1 MRSGHDLPTR
11 CYERGWQD
19 DWIRIIRG
27 GKRSRSMH
35 HKRLEDPCMNNVCSQ
50 PRKPNLS
57 LVWWKGTSRRLI
69 RTTSKHSKRL
79 HQTTFGVL
87 RTGMVATPGEG
98 HQLPWTHPTSGFKIG
113 EWVKKKKTYEERLKV
128 LGISSLQQRR
138 LWGDLIETYKILTGK
153 ERVNSSHYSR
163 WLQKHTIWGD
173 IQWKFLF
180 QDVPKP
186 SGKCSSVSESVIV
199 GTLCHNM
206 WLKHRQRTRLRTDST
221 SSAQIWVRE
230 SSGYWAH
237 HQQGLQAQVSST
249 EICLIELSVWI
260 ATETRTS
267 SEFTLWSAVV
277 HFCKPISYENK
288 KSSCCTE
295 IADRTACFTYLWI
308 VAAACET

>member
-1 MRSGHDLPTR
+1 MICQRDAMREGDKMIELESSEEEKDLGVCITKDLKTHAWTMYAVSQESPICPWYGEKALQEDWSG
-11 CYERGWQD
+11 
-19 DWIRIIRG
+19 
-27 GKRSRSMH
+27 
-35 HKRLEDPCMNNVCSQ
+35 RLQSTLQ
-50 PRKPNLS
+50 
-57 LVWWKGTSRRLI
+57 
-69 RTTSKHSKRL
+69 RL

-186 SGKCSSVSESVIV
+186 SGKCSSVSESVI

>member
-69 RTTSKHSKRL
+69 RTTSKHS
-79 HQTTFGVL
+79 TT
-87 RTGMVATPGEG
+87 
-98 HQLPWTHPTSGFKIG
+98 PTSDHIWSTAYRHGRHTWWRTSTALNASNVG
-113 EWVKKKKTYEERLKV
+113 LQNWGMGQKKKTYEERWKV

-288 KSSCCTE
+288 QSSCCTE